1 VFGVVRVAQIL
12 AAANFN
18 SKKSLADEVQ
28 VSEVAQDLE
37 N

>member
-12 AAANFN
+12 AAVNFN

-28 VSEVAQDLE
+28 EVAQDLE